1 MRQSLRLVLLLAA
14 LASMPFANSVR
25 FFSPTWLS
33 GVVAP
38 APPNTHPTTS
48 TTNATSFEVLSQ
60 RKVYDGW
67 RKVMK
72 KDIRFPNSKVV
83 SFDVLTN
90 PPAIS
95 ILAWDSQTATATL
108 IQEFHPGVERL
119 MYGVVAGG
127 FEAHKHDSVLKCAA
141 YELEE
146 EAHLSSNT
154 MIPLLSSADGSVPF
168 EKYSDQMLFPFLA
181 LDCSPVANPK
191 PIDDEEFIVIHKG
204 ITYPEIMGMIARGE
218 MNTLSTYTCLLAF
231 NKLREMGIPLTLQA
245 PAGGPP
251 VENLNTSL

>member
-1 MRQSLRLVLLLAA
+1 MTPVLLLTALVLAA
-14 LASMPFANSVR
+14 NLSLVDSVR
-25 FFSPTWLS
+25 LLSPWLS
-33 GVVAP
+33 SIVVP
-38 APPNTHPTTS
+38 DSTS
-48 TTNATSFEVLSQ
+48 NATNTEGFHVLSQ

-72 KDIRFPNSKVV
+72 KDIRFPNGKVV

-95 ILAWDSQTATATL
+95 IMAWDRKTATATL

-146 EAHLSSNT
+146 EAHLSSST

-181 LDCSPVANPK
+181 LDCTNVANPK
-191 PIDDEEFIVIHKG
+191 PIDDEEYIVIHRG
-204 ITYPEIMGMIARGE
+204 ITYDEVMGMISRGE

-231 NKLREMGIPLTLQA
+231 NKLREMNIPLTI
-245 PAGGPP
+245 PSDD
-251 VENLNTSL
+251 ER